1 MFKLMGKIIFTILRN
16 FFFLTGPMFSEKNVR
31 RKQLNILQ
39 MRRQMEESR
48 DFENDYMP
56 ILMNSVDSVERNA
69 WEWSICIMCSECR
82 DFQQSLKTTVC
93 KRKRRKRPDVK
104 LPRMYTS
111 PCKLLSC
118 YSKTCL

>member
-1 MFKLMGKIIFTILRN
+1 
-16 FFFLTGPMFSEKNVR
+16 
-31 RKQLNILQ
+31 
-39 MRRQMEESR
+39 MEESR

-56 ILMNSVDSVERNA
+56 ILMNSVDSVERKA
-69 WEWSICIMCSECR
+69 SGWSICILCSGGR
-82 DFQQSLKTTVC
+82 DFQLSLKTTVC

-104 LPRMYTS
+104 LPQMYIS

>member
-1 MFKLMGKIIFTILRN
+1 
-16 FFFLTGPMFSEKNVR
+16 MFSEKNVP

-56 ILMNSVDSVERNA
+56 ILMNSVDSVERKA

-104 LPRMYTS
+104 LPRLYTG
-111 PCKLLSC
+111 PCKLLS